1 MPIDIRQ
8 KIRQV
13 GVLGAGTMGNGIA
26 QAFAV
31 AGYSVIMRDIKPEY
45 VERGMATVAKSLE
58 RLTARGKLSAD
69 ARAATLARIR
79 PTTDINDLGQCDLV
93 VEAVLED
100 YELKAGIIRELDAI
114 CGETAIFATNTSS
127 ISVTQIAA
135 ASRHPERVV
144 GMHFFNPVPMMQLVE
159 VIRALQTS
167 DAVCDAVVALVETL
181 GKKARVSKDSY
192 GFVVNRVLIPMIN
205 EAINCVYEGL
215 ASPEDID
222 SMMKLGA
229 NHPMGPLSLAD
240 LIGLDVVLDIME
252 TLYRG
257 FDDPKFRP
265 SPLLKQMCHAGYLG
279 RKKCRGFFTY
289 AAA

>member
-58 RLTARGKLSAD
+58 RLAARGKLSAD
-69 ARAATLARIR
+69 ARAVTLARIR

-114 CGETAIFATNTSS
+114 CGETAIFATNT
-127 ISVTQIAA
+127 
-135 ASRHPERVV
+135 P
-144 GMHFFNPVPMMQLVE
+144 
-159 VIRALQTS
+159 
-167 DAVCDAVVALVETL
+167 
-181 GKKARVSKDSY
+181 
-192 GFVVNRVLIPMIN
+192 
-205 EAINCVYEGL
+205 
-215 ASPEDID
+215 
-222 SMMKLGA
+222 
-229 NHPMGPLSLAD
+229 
-240 LIGLDVVLDIME
+240 
-252 TLYRG
+252 
-257 FDDPKFRP
+257 FR
-265 SPLLKQMCHAGYLG
+265 
-279 RKKCRGFFTY
+279 
-289 AAA
+289 